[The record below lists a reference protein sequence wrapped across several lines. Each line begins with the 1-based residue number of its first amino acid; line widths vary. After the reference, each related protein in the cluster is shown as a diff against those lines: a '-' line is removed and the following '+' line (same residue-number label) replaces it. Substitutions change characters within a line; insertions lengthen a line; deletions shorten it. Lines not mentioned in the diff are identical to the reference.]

1 MSQPSPVLSPGDIT
15 FGTGAARGGEAVVG
29 SASIALEMLKA
40 LESSCPWTLHTHM
53 TVLIIHMF
61 FPSWKWE
68 EEVGTSKEKLN
79 PESYSEKINFI
90 GNVEAK

>member
-1 MSQPSPVLSPGDIT
+1 
-15 FGTGAARGGEAVVG
+15 
-29 SASIALEMLKA
+29 
-40 LESSCPWTLHTHM
+40 M

-61 FPSWKWE
+61 SLSWKWE